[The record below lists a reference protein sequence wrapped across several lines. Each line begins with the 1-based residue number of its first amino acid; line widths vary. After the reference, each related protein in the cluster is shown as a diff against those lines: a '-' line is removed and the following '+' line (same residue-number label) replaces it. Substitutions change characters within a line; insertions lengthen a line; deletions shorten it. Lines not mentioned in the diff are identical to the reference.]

1 MGFRAQLLQS
11 SSALCPCRP
20 GTFCTFESWNKN
32 RGNDYTDLGPTGS
45 EAITVGH
52 WDAFGGFCFRLVHLL
67 ALMAK
72 GRTLKDC
79 HSEQPG
85 NFKNMN
91 SPWQN
96 SNFGR
101 SECRFKNGQSFNLCI
116 AGTRLNEVH
125 TSKRLWRV
133 VIIPHDSM
141 IDFPASAWNIPYGS
155 ISIIWGTQL
164 WQWSQWLAGALGGL
178 CSLPGYCTRTS
189 PCLFHQ
195 VFPRCKNVWFSS
207 IIFVLFMILLKNL
220 WYCGSVCGEDPN
232 FDSLTF
238 HFRWRLHI
246 FSRRSRYISAQ
257 RVSVQKLDHEIPD
270 IPRPRGLLLDFFLWK
285 HRFAPNSM

>member
-1 MGFRAQLLQS
+1 ME
-11 SSALCPCRP
+11 C
-20 GTFCTFESWNKN
+20 FCSPF
-32 RGNDYTDLGPTGS
+32 GS
-45 EAITVGH
+45 G
-52 WDAFGGFCFRLVHLL
+52 
-67 ALMAK
+67 K
-72 GRTLKDC
+72 GRTL

-91 SPWQN
+91 SPVTKFKLWQ
-96 SNFGR
+96 
-101 SECRFKNGQSFNLCI
+101 KWVQIQQWTIGQSFNLCI

-141 IDFPASAWNIPYGS
+141 IDFPASAWNIPYCS
-155 ISIIWGTQL
+155 ISITWGTQL

-195 VFPRCKNVWFSS
+195 GFPRCKNVWFSS
-207 IIFVLFMILLKNL
+207 IVFVLFIISLKNL
-220 WYCGSVCGEDPN
+220 WYCGSVRGEDPN
-232 FDSLTF
+232 FDILTF
-238 HFRWRLHI
+238 HFCWRLHI

-270 IPRPRGLLLDFFLWK
+270 IPRPRALLLFFFLWK
-285 HRFAPNSM
+285 RRFAPNSM